1 MLFVRCEDSKP
12 PDILQPILNDNYM
25 YNEHKQV
32 SLVGFFFIGIRI
44 ILTNLQRL
52 GIALAANADNAVL
65 PQTPYTTMNITKR
78 LKIMSLNKVML
89 IGNVGKDP
97 EVRYLDGNNPN
108 SGNTKV
114 ATFTLATT
122 ERYRDRN
129 GELRENTEWHNIV
142 AWRNSA
148 DIAEKYIHKGTQL
161 YIEGKLRTRSWTDQT
176 GNKKYTTEIT
186 VDNLQLLGRKP
197 DNSGT
202 QDGGQG
208 YGQPALR
215 QTQGQAYAQP
225 QYQQGGYQP
234 VVQQQAPQATQ
245 QSGYQQPVQQPQT
258 PANPVEVAAADM
270 PQDDLPF

>member
-1 MLFVRCEDSKP
+1 M
-12 PDILQPILNDNYM
+12 
-25 YNEHKQV
+25 
-32 SLVGFFFIGIRI
+32 RI
-44 ILTNLQRL
+44 ILTNLHCL
-52 GIALAANADNAVL
+52 GIVLAANADNAVL
-65 PQTPYTTMNITKR
+65 PQSPYTTINITKR

-108 SGNTKV
+108 SGSTKV

-148 DIAEKYIHKGTQL
+148 DIAEKYVHKGTQL

-176 GNKKYTTEIT
+176 GNKKYTTEVT
-186 VDNLQLLGRKP
+186 VDNLQLLGRKS
-197 DNSGT
+197 DNSGA
-202 QDGGQG
+202 QEGGQG
-208 YGQPALR
+208 YGQPGLR
-215 QTQGQAYAQP
+215 QPQGAAYAQP

-234 VVQQQAPQATQ
+234 VQQPAP
-245 QSGYQQPVQQPQT
+245 QPVQQPGFQQQ
-258 PANPVEVAAADM
+258 PIQQPQQQAPVNPIEVAAADM